1 MKYYSDKAVYE
12 ISEKDGGGEIEIPMD
27 LSGWDQENI
36 LTAAVA
42 GIYLRAS
49 QHTSAATSGA
59 DPKTRVK
66 IQQEM
71 VDYLLANQ
79 TLDKEKA
86 ERAARVYVD
95 ETYIAVLIA
104 AGGTEAEARANFAE
118 KVTEAG
124 FRTKAEVM
132 SRVQQMRDANPRFD
146 EAYRRQE
153 ESTGTDFS
161 DLTG

>member
-1 MKYYSDKAVYE
+1 VKYYSNRAVYE

-36 LTAAVA
+36 LAAAVA

-49 QHTSAATSGA
+49 QHTSGETKGA
-59 DPKTRVK
+59 DAHTRVK
-66 IQQEM
+66 IQGK
-71 VDYLLANQ
+71 VIDYMLANQ

-104 AGGTEAEARANFAE
+104 AGGTEAEARANFQE
-118 KVTEAG
+118 KVTDAG

-132 SRVQQMRDANPRFD
+132 GRVQQMRDANPRFD